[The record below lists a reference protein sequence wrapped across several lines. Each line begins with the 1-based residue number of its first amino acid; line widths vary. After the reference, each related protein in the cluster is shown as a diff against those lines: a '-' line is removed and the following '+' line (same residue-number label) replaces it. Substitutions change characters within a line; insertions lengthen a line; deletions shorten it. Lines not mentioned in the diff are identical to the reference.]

1 MYNYIITLDNKKEKS
16 SFLNKLDF
24 FNKMVKNLFNTVFYD
39 ASGKIY
45 SSNLSLGGCKCY
57 CETKGL
63 VELFQLNE
71 NDLIELYPNEINEC
85 IKNGKTKIEFI
96 EIENNEITMV
106 TTEKRYVI
114 GQYITNDKLDFSL
127 LTNIKNKSI
136 HEEECNNLIDC
147 FKEKKF
153 IDFKVSTNNDEY
165 RMFLTHKLFANIT
178 KINNIT
184 VSIVPNE
191 KNCYSMSKVN
201 DHEYKVHSTGIP
213 GEKTFYSIFKLNH
226 EYKDCFINIYY
237 FYHFVKI

>member
-1 MYNYIITLDNKKEKS
+1 MYNYIISLDNKKEKS

-39 ASGKIY
+39 SSGNIY
-45 SSNLSLGGCKCY
+45 SSNLSLEGCKCY

-63 VELFQLNE
+63 VELFQINE
-71 NDLIELYPNEINEC
+71 NDLIELYPSEINEG

-106 TTEKRYVI
+106 TTEKKYKI
-114 GQYITNDKLDFSL
+114 GHYITNDKMDLSL
-127 LTNIKNKSI
+127 LTNIKDNSI
-136 HEEECNNLIDC
+136 HEEECNNLIDY

-153 IDFKVSTNNDEY
+153 IDFKINTKNDEY
-165 RMFLTHKLFANIT
+165 RMFLTHKLFVNIT

-184 VSIVPNE
+184 VSITP
-191 KNCYSMSKVN
+191 C
-201 DHEYKVHSTGIP
+201 
-213 GEKTFYSIFKLNH
+213 EKTFYSIFKLNH

-237 FYHFVKI
+237 LYHFVKI

>member
-1 MYNYIITLDNKKEKS
+1 MYNYIISLDNKKEKS

-39 ASGKIY
+39 SSGKIY
-45 SSNLSLGGCKCY
+45 SSNLSLEGCKCY

-63 VELFQLNE
+63 VELFQINE

-106 TTEKRYVI
+106 TTEKKYKI
-114 GQYITNDKLDFSL
+114 GHYITNDKMDLSL
-127 LTNIKNKSI
+127 LNNIRDNSI
-136 HEEECNNLIDC
+136 YEEECNNLIDY

-153 IDFKVSTNNDEY
+153 IDFKLNAKNDEY
-165 RMFLTHKLFANIT
+165 RMFLTHKLFVNIT
-178 KINNIT
+178 KINSIT
-184 VSIVPNE
+184 VSITP
-191 KNCYSMSKVN
+191 C
-201 DHEYKVHSTGIP
+201 
-213 GEKTFYSIFKLNH
+213 EKTFYSIFKLIH